1 MQIESLRVHPRLA
14 SFTSCREATSRKGK
28 KPPWREKY
36 PENKKVDYH
45 LQCDVYCLHTMAM
58 HTRIPVNHYL
68 WTVLAVAIV
77 TIIGKIPTPFFNL
90 TNIVLLYLLPVL
102 ISAVRWGR
110 GPSFFAAFLGVLA
123 FDFLFVPPVF
133 SLTVNDARDIF
144 VLAVY
149 LVVALVTGTMATK
162 LRNELEKTRQRE
174 ERTRALYVLSQEI
187 AAETD
192 LQQILKTFVKTVSE
206 VINGQVSI
214 LVPDPNNDVLRE
226 VASHPSQNTSPDD
239 KEQAVARWVLE
250 HGQSAG
256 KGTEILREVSELI
269 FPVKAEDKTL
279 AALAIKLINEEEVI
293 PLEQRQLIEAFTNLA
308 AVAIIRVQLAKE
320 AEQAK
325 WLAESEKL
333 HRALLNSIS
342 HDLRTPLASIT
353 GAATSLLVEG
363 NVYTREATEILL
375 HTIKEEA
382 QRMNRYVANLLD
394 MVRLESGILKPGTE
408 WCDIQDIVGVVLRE
422 TKDILR
428 GHPIRV
434 NIPPDLPLVKADF
447 TLIEQ
452 VIINLLENGVKY
464 SPPGSEIS
472 ISARYHDKML
482 LVIVA
487 DSGLAIPRIERERV
501 FDKFYRLHS
510 TKNISG
516 TGLGLSICKG
526 IVEAHGGSIWVD
538 SSPEYGNRFTF
549 SLPVSE
555 QPLEQQDTKEGA
567 GHVI

>member
-1 MQIESLRVHPRLA
+1 M
-14 SFTSCREATSRKGK
+14 
-28 KPPWREKY
+28 
-36 PENKKVDYH
+36 
-45 LQCDVYCLHTMAM
+45 QCDVYCLYIMFISR
-58 HTRIPVNHYL
+58 RISINHYL
-68 WTVLAVAIV
+68 WTFLSVIIV
-77 TIIGKIPTPFFNL
+77 TIIGKLLTPFFNL

-133 SLTVNDARDIF
+133 SFTVSEVRDLFIF
-144 VLAVY
+144 AVY

-174 ERTRALYVLSQEI
+174 ERTLALYALSQEI
-187 AAETD
+187 AAEAD
-192 LQQILKTFVKTVSE
+192 LPQVLETLVKTVSE
-206 VINGQVSI
+206 TIHAQVSI
-214 LVPDPNNDVLRE
+214 LVSD
-226 VASHPSQNTSPDD
+226 PDD
-239 KEQAVARWVLE
+239 DVVRQAASYPPQHSLPDGKEQAVAHWVLE
-250 HGQSAG
+250 HGLSAG
-256 KGTEILREVSELI
+256 KGTEILREASELI

-279 AALAIKLINEEEVI
+279 AVLAIKMNNEEETVS
-293 PLEQRQLIEAFTNLA
+293 PEQRQLIEAFANLA
-308 AVAIIRVQLAKE
+308 AVAIIRVQLAEE

-353 GAATSLLVEG
+353 GAATSLLAEG
-363 NVYTREATEILL
+363 NVYTREVREVLL

-382 QRMNRYVANLLD
+382 QRMNRFVANLLD
-394 MVRLESGILKPGTE
+394 MVRLESGILKPKAE
-408 WCDIQDIVGVVLRE
+408 WCDIQDIIGVVLRA
-422 TKDILR
+422 TKEASQQHILKV
-428 GHPIRV
+428 H
-434 NIPPDLPLVKADF
+434 IPPELPLVKADF

-452 VIINLLENGVKY
+452 VMINLLENGVKY

-487 DSGLAIPRIERERV
+487 DSGSAIPKIEQERV

-555 QPLEQQDTKEGA
+555 QPPEQQDTKEGA
-567 GHVI
+567 EHVI

>member
-1 MQIESLRVHPRLA
+1 MNTDKVSKIKRNAQREFSLSPLTLRR
-14 SFTSCREATSRKGK
+14 
-28 KPPWREKY
+28 
-36 PENKKVDYH
+36 
-45 LQCDVYCLHTMAM
+45 
-58 HTRIPVNHYL
+58 YL
-68 WTVLAVAIV
+68 WAVLTVAAV
-77 TIIGKIPTPFFNL
+77 TIIGKILTPFFNL
-90 TNIVLLYLLPVL
+90 TNLVLLYLLPVL

-110 GPSFFAAFLGVLA
+110 GPSFFTALLGVLA
-123 FDFLFVPPVF
+123 FDFLFVPPFF
-133 SLTVNDARDIF
+133 SLTVNDTRDFF
-144 VLAVY
+144 VFAIY
-149 LVVALVTGTMATK
+149 LIVALVTGTMATK
-162 LRNELEKTRQRE
+162 LRDELEKTRQRE
-174 ERTRALYVLSQEI
+174 KRTLALYALGQEI
-187 AAETD
+187 AAETN
-192 LQQILKTFVKTVSE
+192 LERILKTFVKTVSE
-206 VINGQVSI
+206 AISGQISI
-214 LVPDPNNDVLRE
+214 LIPRPGDDLLHE
-226 VASHPSQNTSPDD
+226 VASYPANHISSDD
-239 KEQAVARWVLE
+239 KEQAVVRWVME

-256 KGTEILREVSELI
+256 KGTEILREASKLI

-279 AALAIKLINEEEVI
+279 AALTIEPGEKNRIVT
-293 PLEQRQLIEAFTNLA
+293 PEQRQLIEAFANLA
-308 AVAIIRVQLAKE
+308 AVAIIRVQLAEE

-353 GAATSLLVEG
+353 GAATSLLAEG
-363 NVYTREATEILL
+363 NIYTREASEVLL

-382 QRMNRYVANLLD
+382 QRMNRFVANLLD
-394 MVRLESGILKPGTE
+394 MVRLESGILKPKAE
-408 WCDIQDIVGVVLRE
+408 WCDIQDIIGVVLRAAKE
-422 TKDILR
+422 TSQQHILKV
-428 GHPIRV
+428 H
-434 NIPPDLPLVKADF
+434 IPSELPLVKADF

-464 SPPGSEIS
+464 SPPGTEIS

-482 LVIVA
+482 LVVVA
-487 DSGLAIPRIERERV
+487 DSGLAIPKIEQERV